1 MKKFFLMLS
10 ILIIV
15 IALLF
20 IFNTGNRE
28 TPAESRL
35 IEVFDSTGAHALS
48 REIYFWARSERGLK
62 SISKMEEMI
71 TGLSEELGIN
81 EPKNGYITNRMETDS
96 MVEMQSNGRTA
107 REEMINISG
116 RILKTEDETH
126 LIVDVTGK
134 VDPENS
140 GQVEKLVA
148 GICRRY
154 GMSPETNYCIT
165 GYFEGKLDTKGLN
178 SICANVFKAAGA
190 RKVAG
195 IKDDNLISLTAYSP
209 RISDYI
215 TVNGKRV
222 NLNIA
227 IRYNSYEERT
237 YIWLAT
243 PLIDVEY

>member
-1 MKKFFLMLS
+1 MKKAFVIVS
-10 ILIIV
+10 ILTIV

-20 IFNTGNRE
+20 AFNTGNRE
-28 TPAESRL
+28 TTAESRL

-48 REIYFWARSERGLK
+48 REIYIWARSEKGLPAL
-62 SISKMEEMI
+62 SKMEELI
-71 TGLSEELGIN
+71 TQISEQLAMVM
-81 EPKNGYITNRMETDS
+81 PKNGYITDRLETDS
-96 MVEMQSNGRTA
+96 MVEIQSNGRTA
-107 REEMINISG
+107 QGDMINISG
-116 RILKTEDETH
+116 RILKGGDETH

-134 VDPENS
+134 ADAENS
-140 GQVEKLVA
+140 GQVEKLVK
-148 GICRRY
+148 GICSRY
-154 GMSPETNYCIT
+154 GLTAETNYCIT

-227 IRYNSYEERT
+227 IRYNSYEKRT